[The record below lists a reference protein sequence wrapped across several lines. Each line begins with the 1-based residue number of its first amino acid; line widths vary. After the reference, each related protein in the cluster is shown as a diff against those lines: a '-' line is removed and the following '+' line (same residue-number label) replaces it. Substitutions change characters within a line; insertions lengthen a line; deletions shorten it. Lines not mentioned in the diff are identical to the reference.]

1 MSDDFKLTDTF
12 RKVFLA
18 GVGAVAVSAEKSKAL
33 IDTLVEKGEITV
45 EQGKVLNQELKHKI
59 DSATDSIKTKAQAN
73 ADAMRAAAAVPK
85 GNDFSAMLNK
95 LTPEQMEALKEQLA
109 AKQADTETDAADST
123 AAKTDDSAN
132 ASGETASEETEKA

>member
-12 RKVFLA
+12 RNVFLA
-18 GVGAVAVSAEKSKAL
+18 GVGAVAVGAEKSKAL

-59 DSATDSIKTKAQAN
+59 DTTTDNIKTKAQAN

-109 AKQADTETDAADST
+109 AKQADAASDTAEKTAAEKEDASDAANGAD
-123 AAKTDDSAN
+123 A
-132 ASGETASEETEKA
+132 EETGKE